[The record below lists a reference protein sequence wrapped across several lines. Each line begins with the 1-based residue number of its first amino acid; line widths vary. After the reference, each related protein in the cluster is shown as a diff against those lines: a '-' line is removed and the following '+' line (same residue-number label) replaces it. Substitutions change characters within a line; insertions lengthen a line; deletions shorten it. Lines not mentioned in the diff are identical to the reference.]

1 MEGNLLAG
9 STIQGGSYGM
19 LDLQNSVSYLGEDAM
34 ADCHSGGRRKFAV
47 LQKKGK
53 WRSVSEV
60 LAERGCYASPQ
71 HSAAVRR

>member
-53 WRSVSEV
+53 WRSVSKV
-60 LAERGCYASPQ
+60 VKCWPRGVAMHRLSTQ
-71 HSAAVRR
+71 Q